1 MIIRQGRSADSI
13 SIHKLLEQLGY
24 PQPGDRVIEAIE
36 SYYGDGYYLLV
47 VEVDN
52 VIVGFASLHW
62 FDMFHMRGKMGRITA
77 ICIQEELRSKGI
89 GRSLLTASEDFLKS
103 KGCVKVEVTT
113 NLIRTLTHEFYAKNG
128 YEINSKRF
136 IKKLD

>member
-1 MIIRQGRSADSI
+1 MIIRQGISADSPYLQ
-13 SIHKLLEQLGY
+13 KLLEQLGY
-24 PQPGDRVIEAIE
+24 PQQGDRVIEAIE
-36 SYYGDGYYLLV
+36 SYFEPGYYLLV
-47 VEVDN
+47 AEVDN
-52 VIVGFASLHW
+52 GIVGFASLHW

-89 GRSLLTASEDFLKS
+89 GHNLLTASEEFFKS

-113 NLIRTLTHEFYAKNG
+113 NLKRTLTHEFYAKNG

-136 IKKLD
+136 IKTL